1 MSQLSY
7 RVHTEDDIDALVE
20 FWRDHSGWDN
30 IDRTEW
36 ERRFMNTPHGNA
48 SVAIAED
55 DKRQI
60 VAQMIFIPSAV
71 NVDERIVKA
80 YRPFAMVLKKN
91 ETSSPGYLKLV
102 DLVYKMYTKAI
113 DSFKKQN
120 IGLIHMI
127 PDPRWSRLLRVFPAL
142 QMGGF
147 PLWSLSLL
155 ALQKFEIPAGYEV
168 EELTPTDIRI
178 DALWEESRKLYGCAV
193 IRNTATL
200 PWKTSHGDYKITG
213 ISKAGVLKVLVVSI
227 AKFKDKQW
235 LICDM
240 LTADAQHS
248 LMMSLKAACN
258 QAMEYRLTLTGD
270 QELNKVAILCTP
282 LIETSLDALG
292 FKKDNYKFPLLVHL
306 LDQTLSKKQVAPE
319 RWYASAND

>member
-7 RVHTEDDIDALVE
+7 RIHTEEDIDALVD

-36 ERRFMNTPHGNA
+36 ERRFMNTPYGNA

-55 DKRQI
+55 ASKQI

-71 NVDERIVKA
+71 NVDERMVKA
-80 YRPFAMVLKKN
+80 YRPFAMVVKKN
-91 ETSSPGYLKLV
+91 ETSGLGYLKLV
-102 DLVYKMYTKAI
+102 DMIYRMYTQAI

-127 PDPRWSRLLRVFPAL
+127 PDPRWSRILRFLPAL
-142 QMGGF
+142 QIGGF
-147 PLWSLSLL
+147 PLWSLSLSNR
-155 ALQKFEIPAGYEV
+155 QKFDIPAGYEV
-168 EELTPTDIRI
+168 EQVTPSDERI
-178 DALWEESRKLYGCAV
+178 DALWEESRKLYGCTV
-193 IRNTATL
+193 LRNTATL
-200 PWKTSHGDYKITG
+200 PWKTSHGDYKLTG
-213 ISKAGVLKVLVVSI
+213 ISKEGVLKGLVVSI

-240 LTADAQHS
+240 LTTDAQHTLTVS
-248 LMMSLKAACN
+248 LEAACN
-258 QAMEYRLTLTGD
+258 QAMEYRSTLTGD

-282 LIETSLDALG
+282 LIEPSLEALG
-292 FKKDNYKFPLLVHL
+292 FKKDNYKFPMLVHL
-306 LDQTLSKKQVAPE
+306 LDPTLSKKQVAPE